1 MTAESAAVV
10 ENIGI
15 EAVVAI
21 LVRLSSIIDSPAT
34 HTIFINMVLGGRI
47 GAIGA
52 GERRCRSKTVETMT
66 ELVGIV
72 AIVGMLHFKNRLL
85 TVLGQEYLTVFVA
98 NAILRGGSNGDKRIG
113 TQSKELLVGSPG
125 FLEHGLRLVA
135 GKSQVFLV
143 LMLEHLAAGPEIG
156 LGLQHQSGSLGDTSH
171 IGRLMGNGK
180 DGSRSIGLLDNEV
193 YHLLIGS
200 ARRLLGIHQRVNYM
214 VDDER
219 TAKALQKQV
228 VEIGPE
234 EMGFA
239 FDTSFLTL
247 VGYPVFVGKERI
259 DILNLRIVIAPR
271 ILRPRRNSG
280 LVGLQDVTISTVEP
294 VAAPHRYL
302 VAKPRHEIARHGTE
316 ARHGEHIIVEAAVHA
331 VIPGV
336 HIFVE
341 QHGVGPGGLFRNLV
355 HRCIIEQVVATGGC
369 HERQHRYTFYYIAT
383 YFHCFVG
390 LTVRNRDSA

>member
-1 MTAESAAVV
+1 
-10 ENIGI
+10 
-15 EAVVAI
+15 
-21 LVRLSSIIDSPAT
+21 
-34 HTIFINMVLGGRI
+34 
-47 GAIGA
+47 
-52 GERRCRSKTVETMT
+52 MT

-113 TQSKELLVGSPG
+113 TQSKELLVGSPR

-135 GKSQVFLV
+135 GKAQVFLV

-239 FDTSFLTL
+239 FDTRFLTL
-247 VGYPVFVGKERI
+247 RLRYAFSDSGRI
-259 DILNLRIVIAPR
+259 SCLRWQR
-271 ILRPRRNSG
+271 TN
-280 LVGLQDVTISTVEP
+280 
-294 VAAPHRYL
+294 
-302 VAKPRHEIARHGTE
+302 
-316 ARHGEHIIVEAAVHA
+316 
-331 VIPGV
+331 
-336 HIFVE
+336 
-341 QHGVGPGGLFRNLV
+341 
-355 HRCIIEQVVATGGC
+355 
-369 HERQHRYTFYYIAT
+369 
-383 YFHCFVG
+383 
-390 LTVRNRDSA
+390 